1 MRRTVAMSMSIATF
15 ALWVVAIVQLPAG
28 EASRRSDQ
36 PGVVLFVL
44 FGLLALIFSVAG
56 FLLVR
61 RLPRNPVGWSFLVVG
76 LIFAVGISLEQY
88 AQIAYEDGD
97 RGGSVSVVAWIA
109 DTTFQSPAI
118 FTPFLFFFYFFPNGR
133 LLSGPW
139 RWLLRVG
146 VVAGGVLLVDFA
158 LRPEKLVVIPIE
170 NPLGVAALEPSRL
183 ALNLAFIPLLI
194 SLLGSV
200 VSLVVRFRRSRG
212 VERLQIKW
220 FLTAA
225 GVFVATVTAAPL
237 VFWRPET
244 PQWIWPIVL
253 FISLALIPTSAAIA
267 IFRYRLYE
275 IDLVINR
282 ALVYASLT
290 AVLAAAYV
298 GLVFAFQSALAP
310 VTAESDLAIAAST
323 LAVAAL
329 FRPVRSRLQGFIDR
343 RFYRRKFD
351 AERTL
356 EDFSGR
362 LRDEVDLMALS
373 TQLTAVVADTMQ
385 PAHVSL
391 WIRGPGRLDPVTISE
406 RWGTTKERT

>member
-1 MRRTVAMSMSIATF
+1 MRRILATSMSIATF
-15 ALWVVAIVQLPAG
+15 ALSVLLIVQLPFG

-36 PGVVLFVL
+36 PGVIMLLL
-44 FGLLALIFSVAG
+44 FGLIALIFTVAG
-56 FLLVR
+56 LLIVR
-61 RLPRNPVGWSFLVVG
+61 RLPNNPVGWSFLVVG
-76 LIFAVGISLEQY
+76 LFFAVGISFEQY
-88 AQIAYEDGD
+88 AQIAYEGGD
-97 RGGSVSVVAWIA
+97 RGGFIAAVAWVGE
-109 DTTFQSPAI
+109 TTFQSPAV
-118 FTPFLFFFYFFPNGR
+118 FTPFLFFFYFFPTGR
-133 LLSGPW
+133 LPSRSW

-146 VVAGGVLLVDFA
+146 VVAGGFLLVDFA
-158 LRPEKLVVIPIE
+158 FRPEKLISIPIE
-170 NPLGVAALEPSRL
+170 NPLGVERLEPFRF
-183 ALNLAFIPLLI
+183 ALNLAFIPLVI

-200 VSLVVRFRRSRG
+200 VSLVARFRRSRG

-225 GVFVATVTAAPL
+225 GIFVATVTMAPL
-237 VFWRPET
+237 VFWRSET
-244 PQWIWPIVL
+244 PQWIWPVAL
-253 FISLALIPTSAAIA
+253 FISLALIPTSAAVA

-290 AVLAAAYV
+290 AILASAYV
-298 GLVFAFQSALAP
+298 GLVFALQAVLAP

-351 AERTL
+351 AQRTL
-356 EDFSGR
+356 EDFGGH
-362 LRDEVDLMALS
+362 LRDQVDLTALS
-373 TQLTAVVADTMQ
+373 SRLTAVVVETMQ

-391 WIRGPGRLDPVTISE
+391 WIREPGST
-406 RWGTTKERT
+406 